1 MTLPRLSC
9 LALAI
14 AVLSP
19 LSRAHAQP
27 RTEPQPPSKISL
39 DLGFGGGRVQHD
51 AFAMA
56 DGIQAEALQAG
67 RLVSRRSQSVIIAAN
82 GFAKAV
88 GFGDDLE
95 CRYDPSVPN
104 GCYEDARL
112 VPNAAL
118 LVGAELRRRGAA
130 LRMLAGPIRYAVED
144 ASSRTGTHVRLD
156 LAVPASSRIAFV
168 VATRMSYVGR
178 IRGEAIEIFSM
189 SGGMRLQR

>member
-1 MTLPRLSC
+1 MSLPRLSC
-9 LALAI
+9 FVLAI

-19 LSRAHAQP
+19 VSRAHAQP

-51 AFAMA
+51 AYAMA
-56 DGIQAEALQAG
+56 DGIQAEALLAA
-67 RLVSRRSQSVIIAAN
+67 RLASRRGQSLIFAAN

-95 CRYDPSVPN
+95 CRIYP
-104 GCYEDARL
+104 DAGSQCVERL
-112 VPNAAL
+112 RLTPNAAL
-118 LVGAELRRRGAA
+118 LVGAELRRHGAA
-130 LRMLAGPIRYAVED
+130 LRMLAGPIRYTVED